1 MQERSP
7 WIHPSQVLKLMAS
20 WRVGSCFFFF
30 FAYLGKQMATLDE
43 EAGIAAGAG
52 GMVRGKTTRFTGY
65 LWPVAWYG
73 AVVSPAGLAGGESLP
88 FTSLVERGSEE
99 LSSVDS
105 R

>member
-1 MQERSP
+1 MD
-7 WIHPSQVLKLMAS
+7 PSISSSQTDGLLAC
-20 WRVGSCFFFF
+20 WFLFFFFF

-43 EAGIAAGAG
+43 GAGIAAGAG

-88 FTSLVERGSEE
+88 FTSLAERGSEE

>member
-1 MQERSP
+1 
-7 WIHPSQVLKLMAS
+7 VLVL
-20 WRVGSCFFFF
+20 VFFFF

-43 EAGIAAGAG
+43 GAGIAAGAG

-88 FTSLVERGSEE
+88 FPGRERIGGAQ
-99 LSSVDS
+99 L
-105 R
+105 RR